1 MEKSNAEQRRI
12 KSSGELWQ
20 EVFILLA
27 TIGAAGAGAYFYGFN
42 QYEAVRLILLETVS
56 CGCMIFAMEQSRRQH
71 EYLFDNEENLWR
83 FTVIYIIF
91 LAASLLFPLLPAGG
105 WPYLAVF
112 IGLMLFGNQIIGI
125 CGGTALLLMTVVLTG
140 MNTPGE
146 FLLYFVSGMAG
157 ILVFSCLN
165 ESFQVG
171 PPLLISLLVQA
182 VCLCIREVLMVNET
196 FRWQMLLI
204 PGINVLICL
213 ILLLIILKFFSFSI
227 IYRNRDLYMDIND
240 PECPLLVELKNF
252 SKEEYY
258 HAIHTAYLCDRIA
271 KRLSIDADAAK
282 AGGYYHKIGIL
293 RGNDSNSNSTG
304 NSISNS
310 TGNCW
315 ENTEQILEEYHF
327 PEKVRG
333 ILKEYLCK
341 EERIVSKET
350 VVLLISDTVIASI
363 EYLFSKDP
371 QVKPN
376 YEKLVNAVYKKKVES
391 GLLNSSR
398 ITMGELEEIKNI
410 LLEEKLYY
418 DFLR

>member
-1 MEKSNAEQRRI
+1 MEKSNTEKIKI
-12 KSSGELWQ
+12 KSPGELLQ
-20 EVFILLA
+20 EVLILLA
-27 TIGAAGAGAYFYGFN
+27 TMGAAGIGAYFYGFN

-56 CGCMIFAMEQSRRQH
+56 CGCMIFTIEKSRKQH

-83 FTVIYIIF
+83 FTVIYMICLIG
-91 LAASLLFPLLPAGG
+91 SLLFPLLPAGG

-112 IGLMLFGNQIIGI
+112 IGLMLFGNQIIGM
-125 CGGTALLLMTVVLTG
+125 CGGTTLLLMTVLLAG
-140 MNTPGE
+140 MNTPGD
-146 FLLYFVSGMAG
+146 FLLYFVSGMTG

-171 PPLLISLLVQA
+171 QPLLISLLVQA

-204 PGINVLICL
+204 PGANVLICL

-240 PECPLLVELKNF
+240 PECPLLVELKDF

-271 KRLSIDADAAK
+271 KRLSLDADAAK
-282 AGGYYHKIGIL
+282 TGGYYHKIGML
-293 RGNDSNSNSTG
+293 RSNDSDSS
-304 NSISNS
+304 
-310 TGNCW
+310 W
-315 ENTEQILEEYHF
+315 ENTEQVLEEYHF
-327 PEKVRG
+327 PEKVRE

-371 QVKPN
+371 QVKLD
-376 YEKLVNAVYKKKVES
+376 YEKLVSAVYKKKVES

-398 ITMGELEEIKNI
+398 ITMGELEEIKTI